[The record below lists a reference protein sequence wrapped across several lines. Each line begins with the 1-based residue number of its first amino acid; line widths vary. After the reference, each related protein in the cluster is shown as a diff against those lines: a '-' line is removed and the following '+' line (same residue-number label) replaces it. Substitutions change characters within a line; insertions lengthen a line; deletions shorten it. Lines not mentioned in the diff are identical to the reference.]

1 MSPMRTS
8 TALSGPRRATD
19 MAEAALGA
27 AIAPEYAL
35 KRTLD
40 FGLASIGLIVS
51 LPLWITVACAIKLE
65 DGGPVFFSQERWGRG
80 RKPFKAYKF
89 RSMVPDADR
98 RFGPGQAGER
108 DPRLTRVGRV
118 LRPTSLDELP
128 QLLNI
133 WRGDMSWVGPRA
145 LPINEKQQRESDELP
160 DEAIRGFAERCRVR
174 PGLTGIAQVYAPR
187 DVPRRQ
193 KFRYDSLYLDLM
205 SLSLDLRLICL
216 SVLVTMVGRWGRQGH
231 KLPRWLTRAARSRS
245 LRKGAPPAR

>member
-1 MSPMRTS
+1 
-8 TALSGPRRATD
+8 
-19 MAEAALGA
+19 
-27 AIAPEYAL
+27 
-35 KRTLD
+35 
-40 FGLASIGLIVS
+40 
-51 LPLWITVACAIKLE
+51 
-65 DGGPVFFSQERWGRG
+65 
-80 RKPFKAYKF
+80 
-89 RSMVPDADR
+89 
-98 RFGPGQAGER
+98 
-108 DPRLTRVGRV
+108 V

-193 KFRYDSLYLDLM
+193 KFRYDALYLDLM

-231 KLPRWLTRAARSRS
+231 KLPRWLTHGARSRS
-245 LRKGAPPAR
+245 PRKGAPPAR

>member
-1 MSPMRTS
+1 MSSMRTF
-8 TALSGPRRATD
+8 TALPGSRPATD
-19 MAEAALGA
+19 VAAA
-27 AIAPEYAL
+27 VAPEYVL
-35 KRTLD
+35 KRPLD

-65 DGGPVFFSQERWGRG
+65 DGGPVFFSQQRWGRG
-80 RKPFKAYKF
+80 RKPFRAYKF

-98 RFGPGQAGER
+98 RFGAGQAGER
-108 DPRLTRVGRV
+108 DPRLTRVGTL

-145 LPINEKQQRESDELP
+145 LPINEKQQRESDGLP

-216 SVLVTMVGRWGRQGH
+216 SVLVTMVGRWGRRGH
-231 KLPRWLTRAARSRS
+231 KLPRWLTHAARSRS
-245 LRKGAPPAR
+245 PRKGAPPAR